1 MKTLEVCS
9 QGRGDPEKK
18 QRRGSFHKH
27 SGRFPP
33 GGGGC
38 RLEAGL
44 KYLQYS
50 ETRLCH
56 AKTTAVLPKGKLK
69 AEVRMAIVFKIGSL
83 ID

>member
-1 MKTLEVCS
+1 MKKLEGFS

-18 QRRGSFHKH
+18 QRPGSFYKH

-44 KYLQYS
+44 KYLRRS
-50 ETRLCH
+50 ETCFCH
-56 AKTTAVLPKGKLK
+56 AETTAVWPKGKPK
-69 AEVRMAIVFKIGSL
+69 AEVRMAIVFKISST